1 MARNDEKKS
10 VRCSFCGKP
19 QSLVNRLVAG
29 NGVYICDECVRLCM
43 SIIDEGYQPESVS
56 TAEITLRRDQLPK
69 PAEMRATL
77 DDYIIG
83 QDRAKVVL
91 SVAVYNHYKRIL
103 RGDQDND
110 VELQKSNVLLIGPT
124 GSGKTLFAQTLA
136 KMLDVP
142 FAIADATTLTEAGYV
157 GEDVENILLKL
168 LQAADFDVERA
179 QRGIIYIDEIDKI
192 ARKSENTSITRDVS
206 GEGVQQALLKLLEG
220 MGVKVT
226 RSGTDVTLNAGN
238 VTSTKAP
245 YELVKTMRASVLTL
259 CPLAARFGSAEVS
272 LPGGCAIG
280 ARPVDQ
286 HIRGLRQLGAT
297 VDIDHGYVRATAQR
311 LKGAH
316 IVTDM
321 VTVTGTENLVMAAVL
336 AEGETVIE
344 NAAREPEVVDLCDCL
359 NAMGAHITGAGTPV
373 ISIEGVERLH
383 GGTYSVIP
391 DQIEAGT
398 YMAAVA
404 ATGGQLLL
412 KNVIPKHMECI
423 SAKLME
429 MGVSVTE
436 DDDSLLVRRSGPL
449 TKTNV
454 KTLPY
459 PGFPTDMQP
468 QITAVLALAAGTSLV
483 TEGVYGANRF
493 KYVDELKRL
502 GAHIQ
507 VDGKVAVVE
516 GVKQLVG
523 APIQAC
529 DLRAGAALVIA
540 GLAAQGT
547 TELSHINY
555 IERGYEDL
563 VGKLR
568 AVGADISLVDVPDE
582 ADTETHAG

>member
-1 MARNDEKKS
+1 MSNSLDRYVIHGGRPLHGEIEISGAKNAAVAIIPAALMVDGVCRIENM
-10 VRCSFCGKP
+10 P
-19 QSLVNRLVAG
+19 QIS
-29 NGVYICDECVRLCM
+29 
-43 SIIDEGYQPESVS
+43 
-56 TAEITLRRDQLPK
+56 
-69 PAEMRATL
+69 
-77 DDYIIG
+77 
-83 QDRAKVVL
+83 
-91 SVAVYNHYKRIL
+91 
-103 RGDQDND
+103 D
-110 VELQKSNVLLIGPT
+110 VD
-124 GSGKTLFAQTLA
+124 
-136 KMLDVP
+136 M
-142 FAIADATTLTEAGYV
+142 
-157 GEDVENILLKL
+157 LLKI
-168 LQAADFDVERA
+168 LQGLGARVEYLSPSA
-179 QRGIIYIDEIDKI
+179 VEIDCTQVRFTEPPYDLMRKI
-192 ARKSENTSITRDVS
+192 
-206 GEGVQQALLKLLEG
+206 
-220 MGVKVT
+220 
-226 RSGTDVTLNAGN
+226 
-238 VTSTKAP
+238 
-245 YELVKTMRASVLTL
+245 RASYYFIGSMLS
-259 CPLAARFGSAEVS
+259 RFGSAKTTM
-272 LPGGCAIG
+272 PGGCNFG
-280 ARPVDQ
+280 VRPIDQ
-286 HIRGLRQLGAT
+286 HIKGFTTMGAEVSVEGGFIHTAAKNGRLVGAPVYLDVVSVGAT
-297 VDIDHGYVRATAQR
+297 MNI
-311 LKGAH
+311 
-316 IVTDM
+316 M
-321 VTVTGTENLVMAAVL
+321 MAAAL
-336 AEGETVIE
+336 AEGTTTIE
-344 NAAREPEVVDLCDCL
+344 NAAKEPHIVDLANFL
-359 NAMGAHITGAGTPV
+359 NSMGADIKGAGTD
-373 ISIEGVERLH
+373 SIKIRGVKRLT
-383 GGTYSVIP
+383 GGSYGIIP

-468 QITAVLALAAGTSLV
+468 QITAVLALAEGTSLV